1 MRTLIYFFLLICSI
15 SFFSCNRSPE
25 QLKEAAINK
34 APTIDSS
41 SNETVNAYAMTAE
54 EFVNTPFMLS
64 VQGDEQWDIEA
75 SIDSHDNVVD
85 TIQTLKFRESIVHI
99 KNHDFM
105 DAVLHDR
112 EISLVHDIHVG
123 MTRTQFENCF
133 KKLEPHKDHP
143 HVAIRDNIIQMGC
156 CTNEEHHPHW
166 KFEFKEELLT
176 EIRYD
181 LDYVSMTSISN

>member
-1 MRTLIYFFLLICSI
+1 MRTLIYFFLL
-15 SFFSCNRSPE
+15 SFVIPFLSCNTQQEQPE
-25 QLKEAAINK
+25 TTATPQEEPLESVSEEIIN
-34 APTIDSS
+34 AH
-41 SNETVNAYAMTAE
+41 AMTAE

-75 SIDSHDNVVD
+75 SIDAHDNVVD
-85 TIQTLKFRESIVHI
+85 TIQTLKFKKSIVHI

-112 EISLVHDIHVG
+112 EISLIHDIHVG
-123 MTRTQFENCF
+123 MTRSQFEHCF
-133 KKLEPHKDHP
+133 KKLEPHNDHP
-143 HVAIRDNIIQMGC
+143 HVAIADNIIQMGC

-166 KFEFKEELLT
+166 KFEFNEDLLT

-181 LDYVSMTSISN
+181 LDYVSMTPR